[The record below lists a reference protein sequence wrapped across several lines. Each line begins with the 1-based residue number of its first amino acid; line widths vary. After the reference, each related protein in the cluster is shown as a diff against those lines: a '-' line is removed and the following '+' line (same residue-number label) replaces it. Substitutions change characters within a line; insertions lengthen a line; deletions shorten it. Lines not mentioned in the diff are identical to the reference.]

1 MSDFGYS
8 LIVDP
13 GGEELLRCAESHDV
27 ESHSRLVINPGEGC
41 YILINGKAAYIEK
54 PGRYEVGTGLSPFF
68 KPFQVLLS
76 KGVST
81 YTSTFY
87 FWDTDPNVYK
97 DITFQVPEFC
107 CADIHSGLLGNC
119 SPQVNA
125 SVRIEN
131 PERFFRMLK
140 AFEWK
145 NDAVGAFLQKRI
157 GPMLRKEIYQK
168 CKSNPVID
176 INGNFCSFTDDVESG
191 LKGFLEDFGL
201 KTLNV
206 QLFDLGISESFY
218 SSLNGFYEKRARA
231 DQDIDI
237 TENIAQRL
245 FGGDMDKAV
254 RYLMM
259 KKGLEGESKGFNPLI
274 WEMAKKYID

>member
-13 GGEELLRCAESHDV
+13 GGEDLLRCAESHDV
-27 ESHSRLVINPGEGC
+27 ENHSRLVINPGEGC
-41 YILINGKAAYIEK
+41 YILINGEPTYIEE

-68 KPFQVLLS
+68 KPFQVFIS
-76 KGVST
+76 KKMST

-107 CADIHSGLLGNC
+107 CEDIHSGLLGNC
-119 SPQVNA
+119 SPKVNA
-125 SVRIEN
+125 SVHIEN

-145 NDAVGAFLQKRI
+145 NDAVGVFLQKRI
-157 GPMLRKEIYQK
+157 GPLLRKEISQK
-168 CKSNPVID
+168 CKANPVID

-191 LKGFLEDFGL
+191 LKGFLKDFGL

-237 TENIAQRL
+237 TENIARRL

-259 KKGLEGESKGFNPLI
+259 KKGLEGESKGFNPLL
-274 WEMAKKYID
+274 WEIAKKYID